1 MEDPEALLASMLAW
15 ARSDPRVTAVIQT
28 GSRSRGERVD
38 AWSDLDIE
46 IISPAW
52 RELGAD
58 FSWVEQFGSPLL
70 RVSFD
75 EDDDYDG
82 DRDCPSQLVVYAGGR
97 KVDFT
102 VAGDQRIA
110 TMTAAGLDVI
120 YARGYAV
127 RYDRNGITTRLPAP
141 RGGLLQPALPT
152 RAEFNAVRDE
162 FWFEA
167 TQIPIYIARG
177 DLWVV
182 KYRDNTMK
190 GYLLKALEWLAQT
203 EPGEPVD
210 TWYIGLHMR
219 EWLPEATWQ
228 RLGDIYG
235 GFSPEESL
243 RALHATAALF
253 RDVTAIVA
261 RRLDFPSRE
270 ETAERV
276 LAYIAAF
283 EKQVAH
289 VGSEEKPGHPERSEG
304 SRLPGLEFP

>member
-1 MEDPEALLASMLAW
+1 MEDPEALLASILAW
-15 ARSDPRVTAVIQT
+15 ARNDPRISAVIQT
-28 GSRSRGERVD
+28 GSRARGERVD

-52 RELGAD
+52 RELSAD
-58 FSWVEQFGSPLL
+58 FSWVAQFGSPLL

-82 DRDCPSQLVVYAGGR
+82 DRDCPRQLVVYAGGR

-102 VAGDQRIA
+102 VAGEQRIA
-110 TMTAAGLDVI
+110 TMVAEGLDIV

-127 RYDRNGITTRLPAP
+127 RYDRDEITALLSAP
-141 RGGLLQPALPT
+141 NSDSPRPSLPT
-152 RAEFNAVRDE
+152 RDAFNTLCDE

-167 TQIPIYIARG
+167 TQVPIYIARG

-190 GYLLKALEWLAQT
+190 GCLLTALEWLAQT
-203 EPGEPVD
+203 EPGDSVD

-219 EWLPEATWQ
+219 EWLPEAVWQ

-235 GFSPEESL
+235 GFSTEESW
-243 RALHATAALF
+243 RVLHATAALF
-253 RDVTAIVA
+253 RDVTETVA
-261 RRLDFPSRE
+261 CRLGHPSCE

-276 LAYIAAF
+276 MAHIARIEARGARAG
-283 EKQVAH
+283 E
-289 VGSEEKPGHPERSEG
+289 
-304 SRLPGLEFP
+304 

>member
-1 MEDPEALLASMLAW
+1 MEDPEALLASVLAW
-15 ARSDPRVTAVIQT
+15 ARNDPRVSAVIQT
-28 GSRSRGERVD
+28 GSRARGERVD

-58 FSWVEQFGSPLL
+58 FAWVERFGSPML

-82 DRDCPSQLVVYAGGR
+82 DRDCPRQLVVYAGGR

-102 VAGDQRIA
+102 VAGEQRMA
-110 TMTAAGLDVI
+110 TMAAEGLDVI

-127 RYDRNGITTRLPAP
+127 HYDRDGITAPLPAP
-141 RGGLLQPALPT
+141 SSAGPSLPSLV
-152 RAEFNAVRDE
+152 EFNAVCDE

-167 TQIPIYIARG
+167 SQVPISIARG
-177 DLWVV
+177 ELWVV

-190 GYLLKALEWLAQT
+190 GCLLKALTWLAQT
-203 EPGEPVD
+203 EPGAPVD

-219 EWLPEATWQ
+219 EWLPDEIWR
-228 RLGDIYG
+228 RLDGIYG
-235 GFSPEESL
+235 GFSAEEGWRTL
-243 RALHATAALF
+243 YATTALF
-253 RDVTAIVA
+253 RDVAGIVA
-261 RRLDFPSRE
+261 RRIGYPSRE

-276 LAYIAAF
+276 IAHIAAI
-283 EKQVAH
+283 
-289 VGSEEKPGHPERSEG
+289 ERSAAG
-304 SRLPGLEFP
+304 